1 MIFNH
6 SFEVPAGPD
15 AVFELLTDLDRVATC
30 LPGAS
35 LLGNTHDGGREG
47 RVDVKFGPMSFSYS
61 GVIKLLSSD
70 AAARRAVLDADGG
83 ETAGTGTARATITLE
98 VAGTRKG
105 SRVDVTTDLEMAG
118 GAANMGAGFIDDAAE
133 EILIDFTARLNALL
147 GGPAQPKGGQPAT
160 PAGSATRAKS
170 TAPGGVSAPSPAGS
184 PASGTGSVA
193 AGTEPA
199 SGSPVPVQHL
209 TEPAAMAGGAMARR
223 IMKRRFARFRKDFVQ
238 RLTGGPR
245 TDQRALTSAQ
255 FLDPRQQ
262 TATTPRGAAVPN
274 DYDLAVVGTGSGA
287 LAAAIVAHD
296 AGLKVVIYE
305 KASKV
310 GGGTAYSGGVVW
322 APMNHVMK
330 RKKIHDS
337 IEDATTY
344 LRLASGGRGNDALQ
358 LRYVENV
365 GRVIE
370 QVVDW
375 TGIAWVIWTGQPD
388 YYPDLPGAR
397 LSGRAILPHPSAA
410 SDVLT
415 PLQETMPELDLV
427 RPTPHMDFVPGFQ
440 TDGGVS
446 PRDAWLAGR
455 SIIGGLWKAV
465 VERGIEFHVSTP
477 VVDLLLEDGRVTGVE
492 VAPRGAPKRR
502 VRTEA
507 VLLNTG
513 GFDWN
518 AEMASRYLPGPASYP
533 QTPPSN
539 TGDGHIMAFKAG
551 AGTALMDK
559 AVWHPAIRIPGDLH
573 EEGQQLYRMFNM
585 ELSKPHSIVVNAAGK
600 RFATEAA
607 YYAVADA
614 WGHIDTLSREYP
626 NMPSYFVCDS
636 QYFAKYGLPGL
647 TVGDEIPDWIS
658 VDDTLE
664 GLAKRLDVDPDAFAE
679 QVARFNGYA
688 EKGVD
693 PEFKRGESAYEKYWG
708 DPNHDGPNPTMGPIS
723 EGPFYGFPI
732 SFSHAGTRGGV
743 TISPEGQALRADGTP
758 IPGLYVSGNTA
769 ANQLFGSGYASGS
782 AVGSSL
788 VFGVLAAEHVVSNHT
803 PWSVSDRSS

>member
-6 SFEVPAGPD
+6 DFGVPSTPD

-30 LPGAS
+30 VPGAT
-35 LLGNTHDGGREG
+35 LLGTTADGSREG
-47 RVDVKFGPMSFSYS
+47 RVDVKFGPMGFSYS
-61 GVIKLLSSD
+61 GTVKLISAD
-70 AAARRAVLDADGG
+70 KTARRAVLKAGGG
-83 ETAGTGTARATITLE
+83 ETSGSGTASATVTLDVRA
-98 VAGTRKG
+98 AGKG
-105 SRVDVTTDLEMAG
+105 SKVDVTTDLEMNG
-118 GAANMGAGFIDDAAE
+118 GAAQMGAGFIDDAAE
-133 EILIDFTARLNALL
+133 ELLIDFTAKLTALL
-147 GGPAQPKGGQPAT
+147 GGGSAPMTDAPPSAPDKTRASAVA
-160 PAGSATRAKS
+160 PAGR
-170 TAPGGVSAPSPAGS
+170 PGPSPAAA
-184 PASGTGSVA
+184 PVA
-193 AGTEPA
+193 A
-199 SGSPVPVQHL
+199 
-209 TEPAAMAGGAMARR
+209 PAAPAAFDAGGMAGR
-223 IMKRRFARFRKDFVQ
+223 IMKRRLKRLQKNVKQKFTRKPQSAPARE
-238 RLTGGPR
+238 
-245 TDQRALTSAQ
+245 
-255 FLDPRQQ
+255 
-262 TATTPRGAAVPN
+262 AAAPVAN
-274 DYDLAVVGTGSGA
+274 DYDLVVVGTGSGA
-287 LAAAIVAHD
+287 LAAAITAHD
-296 AGLKVVIYE
+296 AGLRVVIYE

-344 LRLASGGRGNDALQ
+344 LRLSSGGRGNDALQ

-375 TGIAWVIWTGQPD
+375 SGIAWVIWTGQPD

-415 PLQETMPELDLV
+415 PLQETMPELALV

-477 VVDLLLEDGRVTGVE
+477 VVDLIREDDRVVGVE
-492 VAPRGAPKRR
+492 IAPRGAPKRR
-502 VRTEA
+502 LRAEA

-518 AEMASRYLPGPASYP
+518 EELAARYLPGPISYP

-539 TGDGHIMAFKAG
+539 TGDGHLMAFRAG

-559 AVWHPAIRIPGDLH
+559 AVWHPSIRIPGDLH

-614 WGHIDTLSREYP
+614 WGHIDTLSRTYP
-626 NMPSYFVCDS
+626 NMPSYFICDQ

-647 TVGDEIPDWIS
+647 AVGDDIPAWIS
-658 VDDTLE
+658 VSDTLE
-664 GLAKRLDVDPDAFAE
+664 GLAEKLEVDPAAFAE
-679 QVARFNGYA
+679 QVERYNGYTTD
-688 EKGVD
+688 GVD
-693 PEFKRGESAYEKYWG
+693 PEFKRGETAYEAYWG
-708 DPNHDGPNPTMGPIS
+708 DPNHDGPNPTMGAVS
-723 EGPFYGFPI
+723 EAPFYGFPI

-743 TISPEGQALRADGTP
+743 TTSPDGQALRADGSV
-758 IPGLYVSGNTA
+758 IEGLYVSGNTA
-769 ANQLFGSGYASGS
+769 ANQLFGAGYGSGS

-803 PWSVSDRSS
+803 A

>member
-6 SFEVPAGPD
+6 SFEVPADPA

-30 LPGAS
+30 VPGAT
-35 LLGNTHDGGREG
+35 LLGNKPDGGREG

-61 GVIKLLSSD
+61 GVIKLLNAD

-83 ETAGTGTARATITLE
+83 ETAGTGTARATITLD
-98 VAGTRKG
+98 VAGVRTG

-133 EILIDFTARLNALL
+133 ELLIDFTARLNTLL
-147 GGPAQPKGGQPAT
+147 GGPTESQSGQSRTQGAPAT
-160 PAGSATRAKS
+160 TRAS
-170 TAPGGVSAPSPAGS
+170 TSSRADATLPD
-184 PASGTGSVA
+184 
-193 AGTEPA
+193 A
-199 SGSPVPVQHL
+199 SGSGSGTAGTSRAADSPLPRQNAPEPVAL
-209 TEPAAMAGGAMARR
+209 AGGAMARR
-223 IMKRRFARFRKDFVQ
+223 IMKRRFARFRKDLVQ
-238 RLTGGPR
+238 RLTGGR
-245 TDQRALTSAQ
+245 TPDQLAITSARPSGPC
-255 FLDPRQQ
+255 LH
-262 TATTPRGAAVPN
+262 AGTTSRGAAVPN

-344 LRLASGGRGNDALQ
+344 LRLSSGGRGNDALQ

-375 TGIAWVIWTGQPD
+375 SGIAWVIWTGQPD

-397 LSGRAILPHPSAA
+397 QSGRAILPHPSAA

-477 VVDLLLEDGRVTGVE
+477 VVDLIVEEGNVVGVE
-492 VAPRGAPKRR
+492 IAPKGAPKRR
-502 VRTEA
+502 IRTEA

-518 AEMASRYLPGPASYP
+518 ADMASRYLPGPVSYP

-539 TGDGHIMAFKAG
+539 TGDGHVMAFKAG

-559 AVWHPAIRIPGDLH
+559 AVWHPSIRIPGDLH

-626 NMPSYFVCDS
+626 NMPSYFICDS

-647 TVGDEIPDWIS
+647 AVGDKIPDWIS
-658 VDDTLE
+658 VDETLH
-664 GLAKRLDVDPDAFAE
+664 GLAKQLEVDPEAFTE
-679 QVARFNGYA
+679 QVGRFNEYA

-743 TISPEGQALRADGTP
+743 TISPDGQALRADGAP

-769 ANQLFGSGYASGS
+769 ANQLFGSGYGSGS

-788 VFGVLAAEHVVSNHT
+788 VFGVLAAEHVVSNHKG
-803 PWSVSDRSS
+803 

>member
-6 SFEVPAGPD
+6 SFEVPADPA

-30 LPGAS
+30 IPGAS
-35 LLGNTHDGGREG
+35 LLGNKPDGAREG

-61 GVIKLLSSD
+61 GVIKLLSTD

-83 ETAGTGTARATITLE
+83 ETAGTGTARATITLD
-98 VAGTRKG
+98 VVGARKG
-105 SRVDVTTDLEMAG
+105 SRVEVTTDLEMAG

-133 EILIDFTARLNALL
+133 ELLIDFTARLNMLL
-147 GGPAQPKGGQPAT
+147 GGPAESKSVQSGTPGAPAT
-160 PAGSATRAKS
+160 TGT
-170 TAPGGVSAPSPAGS
+170 SAPSTAGTTV
-184 PASGTGSVA
+184 PGASGSGSVTV
-193 AGTEPA
+193 GTGPA
-199 SGSPVPVQHL
+199 SGSPGPLQNV
-209 TEPAAMAGGAMARR
+209 TEPVALAGGAMARR
-223 IMKRRFARFRKDFVQ
+223 IMKRRFTRFRKDLVQ
-238 RLTGGPR
+238 RLTGGKTP
-245 TDQRALTSAQ
+245 DQLALTSARPSGPC
-255 FLDPRQQ
+255 LQ
-262 TATTPRGAAVPN
+262 TVTTSRGTTVPN

-344 LRLASGGRGNDALQ
+344 LRLSSGGRGNDALQ

-370 QVVDW
+370 QVVNW
-375 TGIAWVIWTGQPD
+375 SGIAWVIWTGQPD

-397 LSGRAILPHPSAA
+397 QSGRAVLPHPAAA

-477 VVDLLLEDGRVTGVE
+477 VVDLLLEDGSVVGVE
-492 VAPRGAPKRR
+492 IAPQGAPKRR

-518 AEMASRYLPGPASYP
+518 AEMASRYLPGPVSYP

-539 TGDGHIMAFKAG
+539 TGDGHVMAFKAG

-559 AVWHPAIRIPGDLH
+559 AVWHPSIRIPGDLH

-647 TVGDEIPDWIS
+647 AVGDKIPDWIA
-658 VDDTLE
+658 VDETLH
-664 GLAKRLDVDPDAFAE
+664 GLAKQLDVDPEAFAE
-679 QVARFNGYA
+679 QVTRFNGYA

-708 DPNHDGPNPTMGPIS
+708 DPNHDGPNPTMGPVS

-732 SFSHAGTRGGV
+732 AFSHAGTRGGV
-743 TISPEGQALRADGTP
+743 TISPDGQALRADGAP

-769 ANQLFGSGYASGS
+769 ANQLFGSGYGSGS

-788 VFGVLAAEHVVSNHT
+788 VFGVLAAEHVVSNHAG
-803 PWSVSDRSS
+803 